1 MKNVLFFSSN
11 KSLIDSLLTE
21 FINNQFQFTI
31 CNTVKDAVHIVCNQR
46 IDACVIEKSNIDGIS
61 FISALK
67 LVDETIPTILL
78 VEGNTIEDKMKA
90 FELGCTEYIFK
101 PILTKEL
108 KIRLEVL
115 LRSSVKNNNQDAGR
129 DDLCSVGDSTIDF
142 NRRLY
147 RINDQSLP
155 LSRKEA
161 ELLKLLCF
169 NKNKLV
175 TREFILNEVWKSSD
189 YYASKSMDVYLT
201 KVRKI
206 LKEDQSISLENI
218 HGSGYVLKEKQL
230 MN

>member
-11 KSLIDSLLTE
+11 KTLIDSLLSE

-31 CNTVKDAVHIVCNQR
+31 CNTVKDAVHLVCNQR
-46 IDACVIEKSNIDGIS
+46 VDACVIERSNIDGIS

-67 LVDETIPTILL
+67 LVDESLPTVLL
-78 VEGNTIEDKMKA
+78 VEGNSIEDKIRA

-115 LRSSVKNNNQDAGR
+115 LKSSIKSNAELKKDE
-129 DDLCSVGDSTIDF
+129 LCNVGDSTIDF
-142 NRRLY
+142 NKRLY
-147 RINDQSLP
+147 VVNDRSVP

-206 LKEDQSISLENI
+206 IKEDQSISLQNV
-218 HGSGYVLKEKQL
+218 HGSGYVLREKQFA
-230 MN
+230 N

>member
-11 KSLIDSLLTE
+11 PSLIDSLLTE
-21 FINNQFQFTI
+21 FINNQFRFSV
-31 CNTVKDAVHIVCNQR
+31 CSTVKDSVHAVCNQR
-46 IDACVIEKSNIDGIS
+46 IDACILDNSNADTPS
-61 FISALK
+61 FLNTLK
-67 LVDETIPTILL
+67 LIDETIPTVLL
-78 VEGNTIEDKMKA
+78 VDGNMIEDKLKA

-101 PILTKEL
+101 PILTREL
-108 KIRLEVL
+108 KIRLETL
-115 LRSSVKNNNQDAGR
+115 FKSVYKNPTDVHRNDFCN
-129 DDLCSVGDSTIDF
+129 VGESTIDF
-142 NRRLY
+142 NRRLFN
-147 RINDQSLP
+147 INDQSLP

-206 LKEDQSISLENI
+206 IREDQSISLENI
-218 HGSGYVLKEKQL
+218 HGSGYMLKENQM

>member
-11 KSLIDSLLTE
+11 AALIENLLTE
-21 FINNQFQFTI
+21 FINNQFRFTI
-31 CNTVKDAVHIVCNQR
+31 CNTVKDSVHTVCNQR
-46 IDACVIEKSNIDGIS
+46 IDACIIDHSNADGAS
-61 FISALK
+61 FLSALK
-67 LVDETIPTILL
+67 LIDETIPTILL
-78 VEGNTIEDKMKA
+78 VDGNQIEDKLKA

-101 PILTKEL
+101 PILTREL
-108 KIRLEVL
+108 KIRLESL
-115 LRSSVKNNNQDAGR
+115 LKSVYKNTTDIQRNDFCN
-129 DDLCSVGDSTIDF
+129 VGDSTIDF
-142 NRRLY
+142 SRRLFN
-147 RINDQSLP
+147 INKLSLP

-206 LKEDQSISLENI
+206 IREDQSISLENI
-218 HGSGYVLKEKQL
+218 HGSGYMLKENQL